1 MSAVAAGLEGL
12 VVAETALSSVD
23 GTNGILTYRGYNAN
37 DIVNK
42 VTFEEVLHLL
52 WYETLPTQSQL
63 DELNSHLARHRKL
76 PDEVLNVIRALPK
89 SGPPIDA
96 LKAGVTALGMLD
108 PEQDSWD
115 QGDLREKAIR
125 ATAAFPTMLAAYER
139 LRNGKEPVEP
149 DAKLQTAANFLYM
162 VHGEKQSE
170 SKARAFD
177 TYLMLLVEHSMNAST
192 FTARSTI
199 SSSSDYYSAITAALG
214 SLKGVA
220 HGGANMMAMKMLLEI
235 GDPNKIRAY
244 VDESLQIKRR
254 LMGIGHR
261 IYKTRDPRVNH
272 LMAWSEK
279 IADEVG
285 DDTWYQLAHNMEVLT
300 NDHPYFT
307 ERKLYPNVEFY
318 SAPLLYNLGF
328 QPDLMPA
335 VFALSRIGGWSANLM
350 EQVADNRLMRPQAE
364 YVGPA
369 NQEFVPIGE
378 RG

>member
-1 MSAVAAGLEGL
+1 MSVVAAGLEGL
-12 VVAETALSSVD
+12 VVAETSLSAVD
-23 GTNGILTYRGYNAN
+23 GTNGILTFRGYNAN
-37 DIVNK
+37 DLVNR
-42 VTFEEVLHLL
+42 VSFEEILHLL
-52 WYETLPTQSQL
+52 WYETLPTQAQL
-63 DELNSHLARHRKL
+63 DELNSHLARHRQL
-76 PDEVLNVIRALPK
+76 PEEVMSVIRALPM

-108 PEQDSWD
+108 PNQDSWD

-125 ATAAFPTMLAAYER
+125 TTAAMPTMLAAYER
-139 LRNGKEPVEP
+139 LRKGQEPVEP
-149 DAKLQTAANFLYM
+149 DPSLNTAGNFLYM

-170 SKARAFD
+170 SKTNAFD

-214 SLKGVA
+214 SLKGIA
-220 HGGANMMAMKMLLEI
+220 HGGANMMAMNMLLEI
-235 GDPNKIRAY
+235 GDPAKIRDY

-335 VFALSRIGGWSANLM
+335 VFGLSRVGGWSANLM
-350 EQVADNRLMRPQAE
+350 EQVADNRLMRPQAQ

-369 NQEFVPIGE
+369 SQEFVPIE
-378 RG
+378 SRG